1 MMGFTC
7 NLRAILMKTSYEPP
21 IDTSEQLVNSG
32 KNPFVY
38 GSSWAYDY
46 FKNSENKWHNL
57 VAAKLG
63 FFRGLAEDKALDKK
77 IAREGED
84 VKLLPF
90 LVVLLEP
97 LVGVVHDHFVVVA
110 LALLEDVSAQRLHV
124 EVATSDHHLVN
135 VNHRHKLG
143 LLWLLN
149 CVEYQKQGGHHI
161 QSIKNYRV

>member
-1 MMGFTC
+1 MLIMMGFTC

-90 LVVLLEP
+90 LTVASRYMRDPAYKNLPPLHFSSEIAQPYYFGWAVKKKFSIWREALNRHILL
-97 LVGVVHDHFVVVA
+97 LDQVT
-110 LALLEDVSAQRLHV
+110 L
-124 EVATSDHHLVN
+124 
-135 VNHRHKLG
+135 
-143 LLWLLN
+143 
-149 CVEYQKQGGHHI
+149 I
-161 QSIKNYRV
+161 SINY